1 MDLDQQLEQLIAEA
15 PKDRGMP
22 KVMEHAIAPIL
33 KVIAQQLQ
41 HHDYYILQNT
51 EENWQVT
58 TLRHRQDQT
67 LTKRVIYG
75 FPSLED
81 AQTFAQHN
89 DDPELMALP
98 VPVTHILFELLGFDQ
113 VDSLIFFDHAGNYDN
128 GVEIPKEKLE
138 QSIREKLKQLKA
150 KIEQPPANFA

>member
-1 MDLDQQLEQLIAEA
+1 MDLDQQLEQLVAEA
-15 PKDRGMP
+15 PTERGMP
-22 KVMEHAIAPIL
+22 QVMEYAIAPIL
-33 KVIAQQLQ
+33 KVVAQQLG

-58 TLRHRQDQT
+58 TLRHRHDQN

-75 FPSLED
+75 FPTLED
-81 AQTFAQHN
+81 ARTFAQHS

-98 VPVTHILFELLGFDQ
+98 IPITHILFELLAFDQ
-113 VDSLIFFDHAGNYDN
+113 VDSVIFFDDSGNYEN

-150 KIEQPPANFA
+150 KTEQPPANLA